1 MVKSAIG
8 SDGLAL
14 PLDAIGRRYVP
25 DRLLKLQQCQN
36 IIDAILNLASYH
48 ELHLDLAHEI
58 R

>member
-25 DRLLKLQQCQN
+25 ERLLKLQQCQN
-36 IIDAILNLASYH
+36 IIDAILNLAPYH
-48 ELHLDLAHEI
+48 ELDLAHEI